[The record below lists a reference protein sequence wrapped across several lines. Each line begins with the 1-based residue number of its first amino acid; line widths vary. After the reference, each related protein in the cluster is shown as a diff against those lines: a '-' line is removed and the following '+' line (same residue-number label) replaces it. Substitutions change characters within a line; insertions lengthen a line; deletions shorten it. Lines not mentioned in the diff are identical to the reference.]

1 MGGLTGKRLKE
12 TFRDDVLCLDCSDDY
27 TDVHICQNSSDHTLK
42 VGAIYRMK
50 LYRNIF
56 EIKKER
62 NSTHFSSIDYKGE
75 KVKQKRERIIYMF
88 LRNPLSFISVYL
100 YANSCS
106 WYV

>member
-1 MGGLTGKRLKE
+1 MTGKRIKE

-62 NSTHFSSIDYKGE
+62 NSTHFSSIDCKGK
-75 KVKQKRERIIYMF
+75 KVKQKKRENNLHI
-88 LRNPLSFISVYL
+88 PQESFEFHFCVFV
-100 YANSCS
+100 CK
-106 WYV
+106 